1 MFNELLFLGES
12 FVVSLFALGSLLF
25 GSAGLCS
32 FVSLCWVIG
41 NVFVLKEVTILGL
54 SIITTDVFAVGCD
67 LGITLLREYYG
78 EKQAKQAI
86 MLGMYSALF
95 FVIIS
100 KFLLWFEP
108 SACDTSHEHF
118 FALLQGTPRIMLS
131 SIGVAFITK
140 FFNLMLLNFF
150 TKLWG
155 NGRLKLKAILSLCIS
170 QFFDT
175 VIFTFAALYGTVE
188 SVWAVIGFS
197 YVVKCISIFICVPFV
212 ITLYTL
218 IRKRWGI

>member
-1 MFNELLFLGES
+1 MFNELLFLAES
-12 FVVSLFALGSLLF
+12 VVIALFAVGSLLF
-25 GSAGLCS
+25 GSAGLFS
-32 FVSLCWVIG
+32 FVSLCWIVG
-41 NVFVLKEVTILGL
+41 NVFVLKEATILGL
-54 SIITTDVFAVGCD
+54 CIITTDVFAVGCD

-78 EKQAKQAI
+78 EKEAKRAI
-86 MLGMYSALF
+86 AIGMFSALF
-95 FVIIS
+95 FVVIAQ
-100 KFLLWFEP
+100 FLLWFEP

-118 FALLQGTPRIMLS
+118 SVILQSTPRIMLS

-175 VIFTFAALYGTVE
+175 VIFTFVALYGTVE
-188 SVWAVIGFS
+188 SVWAIIGFS